1 LLRGLSHRSIAAGAN
16 TLQSHRPSAETRHGI
31 VAGFSISLRLREYA
45 ILTTAEVRKHLPD
58 VHAMRKGTTIVWR
71 RGNAVATL
79 NASAADHWRL
89 DVGSCTY
96 HERHDARAAHVAASN
111 IVVHFDIRYCRG
123 IRVPPYTDEEL
134 ARSAAF
140 RAKRGVA

>member
-1 LLRGLSHRSIAAGAN
+1 
-16 TLQSHRPSAETRHGI
+16 

-58 VHAMRKGTTIVWR
+58 VRAMRKGTTIVWR

-89 DVGSCTY
+89 EADSCAY

-111 IVVHFDIRYCRG
+111 IVVHFDRRYRRG
-123 IRVPPYTDEEL
+123 IDEPPFTVGASAGTSARFEDVSAGCLSRYNVPPQAGRPD
-134 ARSAAF
+134 
-140 RAKRGVA
+140 

>member
-1 LLRGLSHRSIAAGAN
+1 LRAAVGSEHRSENAA
-16 TLQSHRPSAETRHGI
+16 RPMPSFDWT
-31 VAGFSISLRLREYA
+31 AGGRSLSLREYA

-58 VHAMRKGTTIVWR
+58 VRAMRKGSTIVWR

-89 DVGSCTY
+89 DAGSSTY

-111 IVVHFDIRYCRG
+111 IVVHFERRYCRG
-123 IRVPPYTDEEL
+123 IDVPPFTIDEL
-134 ARSAAF
+134 ARFAH
-140 RAKRGVA
+140 R